1 MTGKAPSLKD
11 YVDYANELFNDP
23 NGVVEPESRRG
34 SYGFIEYSTNLHADN
49 TNIIPD
55 ISIPYGFENVWHK
68 RKTGY
73 RLERIK
79 AIKGIRKIETKIY
92 ERDLNLISLE
102 DIFDLFEFEIYM
114 QNNYGALLEDAT
126 GKRIVVK
133 RGRYNLDPGAR
144 ASFIQKR
151 LRKELQP
158 FKRVIMLSTTIH
170 QPKVQAVM
178 PDNTNLL
185 PIEYAI
191 IHAWE
196 WHGKFLKRL
205 RQHMERRSIP
215 WGYIGSVLHFQDS
228 DDMNGFP
235 QFHALFDNAWLGNI
249 DDIAAMWP
257 YSERQGVDI
266 RNKAKWEKEHPGQKY
281 TPLRLAKYLAKYL
294 SKCLFFDNQKGV
306 HKCHAIAAYYR
317 VRMFNMAH
325 EFKATKSPKN
335 DSKSTWKYI
344 EIKSA

>member
-1 MTGKAPSLKD
+1 MTENGRILES
-11 YVDYANELFNDP
+11 YVDVANDLF
-23 NGVVEPESRRG
+23 GAESEG
-34 SYGFIEYSTNLHADN
+34 SGSGLYGFIEYSTNLHANNND
-49 TNIIPD
+49 IIPS

-68 RKTGY
+68 RKKGY

-79 AIKGIRKIETKIY
+79 IIKGIKKRDTKIY
-92 ERDLNLISLE
+92 ERDLNLITLE
-102 DIFDLFEFEIYM
+102 DIFEAFEFDIYM
-114 QNNYGALLEDAT
+114 QNNYGALLEDAS
-126 GKRIVVK
+126 GNRIVVK

-151 LRKELQP
+151 LKKELRP

-170 QPKVQAVM
+170 QPKVQAIM

-191 IHAWE
+191 IHAWS
-196 WHGKFLKRL
+196 WHAKFLKRL
-205 RQHMERRSIP
+205 RQHMERRSLP

-249 DDIAAMWP
+249 DEIAAMWP

-266 RNKAKWEKEHPGQKY
+266 MTKAKWEQQHPGEKY
-281 TPLRLAKYLAKYL
+281 TPLRLAKYLSKYL
-294 SKCLFFDNQKGV
+294 SKSLFYDNDKGV
-306 HKCHAIAAYYR
+306 HKCHAIAAFYGT
-317 VRMFNMAH
+317 RMFNMSH
-325 EFKATKSPKN
+325 EYKAAPKPKN
-335 DSKSTWKYI
+335 ETTGDWKYVGM
-344 EIKSA
+344 KSA

>member
-1 MTGKAPSLKD
+1 MTEKRDTLQS
-11 YVDYANELFNDP
+11 YVDYANDLF
-23 NGVVEPESRRG
+23 GAESEG
-34 SYGFIEYSTNLHADN
+34 SGSGLYGFIEYSTNLHADDNN
-49 TNIIPD
+49 TIPS
-55 ISIPYGFENVWHK
+55 ISIPYGFENVWYK
-68 RKTGY
+68 RKKGY
-73 RLERIK
+73 RLETIQ
-79 AIKGIRKIETKIY
+79 AIKGLRKIETKIY

-102 DIFDLFEFEIYM
+102 DIYETFEFTVYT
-114 QNNYGALLEDAT
+114 QNNYGALLEDAS
-126 GKRIVVK
+126 GNRVVVK
-133 RGRYNLDPGAR
+133 RGRYNLEPGAR

-170 QPKVQAVM
+170 QPRVQAIM
-178 PDNTNLL
+178 PGNTNLL

-191 IHAWE
+191 IHAWA

-205 RQHMERRSIP
+205 RQHMERRGLK

-249 DDIAAMWP
+249 DEIAALWP

-266 RNKAKWEKEHPGQKY
+266 MTKAKYEQQNPGKKY
-281 TPLRLAKYLAKYL
+281 TPLRLAKYLSKYL
-294 SKCLFFDNQKGV
+294 SKSLFYDEVKGV
-306 HKCHAIAAYYR
+306 HKCHAIAAFYG

-325 EFKATKSPKN
+325 EYKAAPKPKKETTG
-335 DSKSTWKYI
+335 DWKYI
-344 EIKSA
+344 GMKSA